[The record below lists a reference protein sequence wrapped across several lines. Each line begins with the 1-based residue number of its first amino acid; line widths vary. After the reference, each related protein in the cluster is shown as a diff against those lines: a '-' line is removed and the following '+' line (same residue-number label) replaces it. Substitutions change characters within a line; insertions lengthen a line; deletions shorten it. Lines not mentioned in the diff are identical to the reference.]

1 MLTLLKEYVL
11 LTHALQTRSL
21 KKMEH
26 AWNAATLLILI
37 QTKESVLQTL
47 V

>member
-1 MLTLLKEYVL
+1 MERASLVLNIPMLTLLKEYVL

-26 AWNAATLLILI
+26 A
-37 QTKESVLQTL
+37 
-47 V
+47 